1 MKGVDMSDDTG
12 WWLDEYDGP
21 KFWRNV
27 NKNGGTAH
35 LRDPLA
41 TAAGE
46 CWMWMGPCLS
56 LIHI

>member
-27 NKNGGTAH
+27 NK
-35 LRDPLA
+35 
-41 TAAGE
+41 
-46 CWMWMGPCLS
+46 LS